1 MGLTISNWGNVS
13 TRLGNPQQG
22 IASDDWAALG
32 KGIGG
37 AYRWKQRQKA
47 ADMMESKANVQDR
60 IKAIDAEIAELE
72 GKLKGLE
79 EEQAKEQAARDEA
92 NQQAMEEN
100 LWNSYLR
107 ENAKPTEYAQ
117 PNEKYAKPTELPQ
130 PKGGMMGNDYV
141 AAMNKANAMR
151 ERAGMGGYETTP
163 TDPDA
168 LQAAQGAGQMLNYH
182 PTYGGRVAQPKAGT
196 LSPDYVAE
204 ENQVR
209 QNAMAALDAQRKYR
223 WGR

>member
-22 IASDDWAALG
+22 IASEDWAALG
-32 KGIGG
+32 KGLGG
-37 AYRWKQRQKA
+37 LQKWSQQQKA
-47 ADMMESKANVQDR
+47 ADMMEGKAQVQDR

-79 EEQAKEQAARDEA
+79 AEQAARDEA
-92 NQQAMEEN
+92 NAQAMDEN

-107 ENAKPTEYAQ
+107 ENAKPTEY
-117 PNEKYAKPTELPQ
+117 TQ

-163 TDPDA
+163 TDPNT
-168 LQAAQGAGQMLNYH
+168 LQAAKAAGQMLNSH
-182 PTYGGRVAQPKAGT
+182 PTYGGR
-196 LSPDYVAE
+196 
-204 ENQVR
+204 
-209 QNAMAALDAQRKYR
+209 YR

>member
-37 AYRWKQRQKA
+37 AYRWRQRQKA
-47 ADMMESKANVQDR
+47 ADLMESKAQLQDR

-107 ENAKPTEYAQ
+107 ENAKPTEY
-117 PNEKYAKPTELPQ
+117 TQ
-130 PKGGMMGNDYV
+130 PKAGMFGDDYA

-151 ERAGMGGYETTP
+151 QRADMGGYETTP
-163 TDPDA
+163 TDPNV
-168 LQAAQGAGQMLNYH
+168 LQGAQAAGQMLNYQ
-182 PTYGGRVAQPKAGT
+182 PTFGGRVAQPKAGT
-196 LSPDYVAE
+196 LSPDYAAE
-204 ENQVR
+204 ENQAR